1 MKAALPGVPL
11 SGSGTILHFQGK
23 RDSAIGSWDS
33 APLNNQSFCVV
44 KKYPIL
50 KPFKMVPFF
59 GKNHFLNEFS
69 SDFLL
74 SLLKR
79 KGGEDTDSSL
89 TYTQK
94 KISAYRFVLCFCNKV
109 GVPECNTKLRDT
121 TNLYLM
127 DLNKKVVTI

>member
-1 MKAALPGVPL
+1 MKAALPGVPF
-11 SGSGTILHFQGK
+11 SRFGTVLHFEGK

-74 SLLKR
+74 SFKEE
-79 KGGEDTDSSL
+79 GGEKTL
-89 TYTQK
+89 TV
-94 KISAYRFVLCFCNKV
+94 A
-109 GVPECNTKLRDT
+109 
-121 TNLYLM
+121 
-127 DLNKKVVTI
+127 